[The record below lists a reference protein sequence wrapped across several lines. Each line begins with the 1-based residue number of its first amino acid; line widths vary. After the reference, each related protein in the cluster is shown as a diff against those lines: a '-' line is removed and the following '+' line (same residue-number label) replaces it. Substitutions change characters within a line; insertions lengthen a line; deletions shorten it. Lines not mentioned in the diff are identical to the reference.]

1 MTSFSRPSLFAK
13 TFARI
18 APQMDR
24 RGAGRH
30 RAELVAGLS
39 GSVVEIGCGPGG
51 MFPHYPAAVT
61 SVLAVEPD
69 DYLRAIAEWA
79 AARVNTGPADT
90 AGRTD
95 AERRAG
101 PMRSHTSRITVVAGM
116 AENLPVDDGSV
127 DAAVFSLVLC
137 SVTDRAAAL
146 AEARRVLRPGGELRF
161 YEHVRSTS
169 RVLGALQDVVTPLWR
184 RAAGNCHPNRDT
196 VAAIERA
203 GFLVQR
209 VRRFGFAPA
218 AGLPPVAHVI
228 GIARPVGDNL

>member
-1 MTSFSRPSLFAK
+1 MTESSRPSLFAR
-13 TFARI
+13 TFARF

-51 MFPHYPAAVT
+51 MFPHYPVAVT

-69 DYLRAIAEWA
+69 DYLRDIA
-79 AARVNTGPADT
+79 AAAA
-90 AGRTD
+90 AGS
-95 AERRAG
+95 
-101 PMRSHTSRITVVAGM
+101 PRITVVAGR
-116 AENLPVDDGSV
+116 AEQLPVADAAV
-127 DAAVFSLVLC
+127 DAVVFSLVLC
-137 SVTDRAAAL
+137 SVPDQAAAL

-161 YEHVRSTS
+161 YEHVRSAS
-169 RVLGALQDVVTPLWR
+169 RTVGALQDAVTPLWR

-196 VAAIERA
+196 AAAIARA
-203 GFLVQR
+203 GFAVQQ

-218 AGLPPVAHVI
+218 PGMPPIAHVI
-228 GIARPVGDNL
+228 GVARAIP